1 MIEKTLLG
9 KTPYGGKIFYLSSDK
24 AYEIP
29 AIRIFVSTQRPIKA
43 LVKEPI
49 SSTEDLIEYINKHPE
64 IAKPYVKK
72 ILKFFHGDIG
82 EMGRDALYFKSVSRL
97 FTFESWVPVGAT
109 RGIKGV
115 GTELSL
121 RYVKAKDFIDL
132 KNEKIKRINEESTK
146 LYQELREDKVPKED
160 ARYVLPLTAKTE
172 EIIQIQLGRD
182 LAKWASYLKKRPFKE
197 AKAAGE
203 TILSWNEAENGFF
216 SPQEEIPDS
225 KIPLFKKDESLER
238 KSKEKFLKKIH
249 YNPLTQSLIWFSNR
263 SISSFHQDV
272 RNRQVYFWW
281 PSWESALEDEEFY
294 FPLTLPE
301 EKREKFKEHCISLL
315 EVSRKFWKKKE
326 FELAVISLPLAKR
339 LKVFSAIYGNRNIY
353 ETIRLRTC
361 LRAQLEIRSQYQLIA
376 SLIKKDFPG
385 ELGPRCQTEG
395 ICFEPFKEKCPL
407 YSRYV
412 RKTNN

>member
-9 KTPYGGKIFYLSSDK
+9 GTPYGGKIFYLSSDK

-121 RYVKAKDFIDL
+121 RYVKAKGFIDL
-132 KNEKIKRINEESTK
+132 KNEKIKKINEESTE
-146 LYQELREDKVPKED
+146 LYEKLREKIPKED
-160 ARYVLPLTAKTE
+160 ARYALPLTAKTE
-172 EIIQIQLGRD
+172 EIIQIPLGRD
-182 LAKWASYLKKRPFKE
+182 LAKWASYLKREPFRE
-197 AKAAGE
+197 AKSMGQV
-203 TILSWNEAENGFF
+203 ISSWNEAENGFF

-225 KIPLFKKDESLER
+225 KIPLFAKDESLER
-238 KSKEKFLKKIH
+238 KSIEKSLKEKIH
-249 YNPLTQSLIWFSNR
+249 YDPCTQSLIWFSNR

-281 PSWESALEDEEFY
+281 PSWESTLQTQEFY
-294 FPLTLPE
+294 FPPTLK
-301 EKREKFKEHCISLL
+301 KREEFEEHCIRLL
-315 EVSRKFWKKKE
+315 EAARKFWKRKE
-326 FELAVISLPLAKR
+326 FELAILSLPLAKKM
-339 LKVFSAIYGNRNIY
+339 KVLSAIYGNRNIY

-361 LRAQLEIRSQYQLIA
+361 LRAQLEIRSEYQLIA

-412 RKTNN
+412 LKA